1 MRCQRTLDSQEDIMN
16 VKNHLQNILSEVLS
30 DMGLDWPDKASI
42 EPPREKKFGDLACNA
57 AMILSREARQN
68 PRQLAQTIKDLVLK
82 KESDLD
88 TIEIAGPGFLNFTF
102 KNHFWLSVI
111 HEVEQKK
118 DSYGSSDHGRNT
130 RVQVEYVSANPT
142 GPLHIGHGRGAAVGD
157 SLSRIM
163 RFAGYDV
170 STEYYLNDAG
180 KQMDILGSSTWVRYQ
195 NLCGIE
201 TVLDESHYQGEY
213 LTEIAETIHNEL
225 GAGLLEIDENEAVD
239 VCRKKAVD
247 LILAGIRKDLSDF
260 RVEHQVWFS
269 ENSLIENNTVDKT
282 LDKLLENGLAYEQ
295 DGALWFKSTDLGDDK
310 DRVLKKSDNS
320 LTYFASD
327 IAYHKNKFDRGF
339 DLVVD
344 IWGADHHGYAPR
356 MKAAVLAL
364 GRTPR
369 SLQVILVQLVNL
381 LREGKQVAMST
392 RAGEF
397 ITLKDVLREVGTDA
411 CRFIFLSRKSDSH
424 LDFDL
429 EVVKRKTMDNPV
441 YYVQYA
447 HARICSLFSR
457 AAEKNISADNT
468 SKPALELL
476 DTPQDL
482 TILKK
487 LAEFPDIITSS
498 AANLSPHHLSYY
510 LLELAGDLHRYYT
523 VNPVL
528 TAESDD
534 LIRARMILFR
544 AVARV
549 LKNGLNLLGV
559 SAPERM

>member
-1 MRCQRTLDSQEDIMN
+1 MN
-16 VKNHLQNILSEVLS
+16 PRKHLKDELTRALSEMDLE
-30 DMGLDWPDKASI
+30 WPEKATI

-57 AMILSREARQN
+57 AMILAGESRRN
-68 PRQLAQTIKDLVLK
+68 PRQIAEKIKELISGSTSILEK
-82 KESDLD
+82 
-88 TIEIAGPGFLNFTF
+88 IEIAGPGFLNFTF
-102 KNHFWLSVI
+102 KHDFWLGI
-111 HEVEQKK
+111 IQEIEAGQETF
-118 DSYGSSDHGRNT
+118 GSSDHGRGVK
-130 RVQVEYVSANPT
+130 VQIEYVSANPT

-157 SLSRIM
+157 SLARIM

-180 KQMDILGSSTWVRYQ
+180 RQMTVLGESAWVRYQ
-195 NLCGIE
+195 NQCGIE
-201 TVLDESHYQGEY
+201 KALDPDHYQGEY
-213 LTEIAETIHNEL
+213 LSETAEAIHREQ
-225 GAGLLEIDENEAVD
+225 GRRLLEMDESQAILFCLEKAKNE
-239 VCRKKAVD
+239 
-247 LILAGIRKDLSDF
+247 ILEGIKHDLSEF

-269 ENSLIENNTVDKT
+269 EKSLTREDVVDQT
-282 LDKLLENGLAYEQ
+282 LSFLEAQGFAYRH
-295 DGALWFKSTDLGDDK
+295 DGALWFKSTHFGDDK
-310 DRVLKKSDNS
+310 DRVLRKSDGD

-356 MKAAVLAL
+356 MKAAVQAL

-381 LREGKQVAMST
+381 LREGSQIAMST

-397 ITLKDVLREVGTDA
+397 VTLRDVIREVGTDA

-429 EVVKRKTMDNPV
+429 EVVKKKSMDNPV

-457 AAEKNISADNT
+457 AREKQIFISET
-468 SKPALELL
+468 TPFSLELL
-476 DTPQDL
+476 NTPQDL
-482 TILKK
+482 EILKK
-487 LAEFPDIITSS
+487 MAEFPDIITSS
-498 AANLSPHHLSYY
+498 AVSLSPHHLSYY
-510 LLELAGDLHRYYT
+510 LLELAGHLHRYYT

-528 TAESDD
+528 NAENNE
-534 LIRARMILFR
+534 LIRARMVLFR

-549 LKNGLNLLGV
+549 LKNGLDLLGV